1 MDLGEQMT
9 DVLLDSQAY
18 IGIPLALIGAVLLS
32 IGTQFQHR
40 GVGKVEAARENTG
53 TSALSAGQLKALLV
67 RPSWVFGTL
76 ILGLA
81 IVLQLTSL
89 WFAPLIVVQPL
100 GAFAL
105 VVTAIMN
112 SRISKVALDAPTV
125 RAVLTCVIGI
135 GAFVTV
141 AAFVAHQ
148 SPIDEQQLGAVLVIL
163 AALLAV
169 WGLVFLFVRKRATP
183 LVYVIAAGTLYG
195 FVATLAKV
203 VMGRVQT
210 LIASEWKFGV
220 AEWLTI
226 LCIVGLAVAALIG
239 MYFVQ
244 AAHANGP
251 PDLVVAGLTVVDPI
265 VAVSIGIIVLGEAR
279 GAEWWQIALFIVTG
293 AIAVWGVFQLSRHH
307 PQMQSPLDTE
317 ALPFKRGS
325 IKSKE

>member
-1 MDLGEQMT
+1 VDLSEQVT
-9 DVLLDSQAY
+9 EILLDSQAY

-32 IGTQFQHR
+32 LGTQFQHR
-40 GVGKVEAARENTG
+40 GVGKVEAQQANTG
-53 TSALSAGQLKALLV
+53 RSALSAGQLKALLV

-105 VVTAIMN
+105 VVTAILN
-112 SRISKVALDAPTV
+112 SRLSKVPLDGPTI
-125 RAVLTCVIGI
+125 RAVLTCVLGI

-148 SPIDEQQLGAVLVIL
+148 APIDSEQLTVVLVVL
-163 AALLAV
+163 AGLLAL
-169 WGLVFLFVRKRATP
+169 WGLVFLVVRKRATP

-210 LIASEWKFGV
+210 LIASEWRFGV

-226 LCIVGLAVAALIG
+226 LCIIGLAVAAVIG

-251 PDLVVAGLTVVDPI
+251 PDLVVAGLTVVDPL
-265 VAVSIGIIVLGEAR
+265 VAVSIGIIVLGEAK
-279 GAEWWQIALFIVTG
+279 GAEWWQILLFLITG

-307 PQMQSPLDTE
+307 PQMQESFDTE

-325 IKSKE
+325 IRSKD